1 MKSNVMQATV
11 QLNEETKQQL
21 TQEVKETLATHAN
34 FNETDQKR
42 NFTTA
47 EMWNR
52 NRKGRYAGGM
62 IRRWHL
68 S

>member
-1 MKSNVMQATV
+1 MKSNVMHVTV
-11 QLNEETKQQL
+11 QLNEEAKQKL

-34 FNETDQKR
+34 FIETEKR

-52 NRKGRYAGGM
+52 NRKGRYAGG
-62 IRRWHL
+62 IQRRWHL